1 MGSDKMRSVGVLTLG
16 CKVNTYESEFII
28 NELKKAGYVI
38 KNFDDICDVY
48 IINTCTVT
56 NQSDSKSRKMIRQ
69 AIKRNSNACVV
80 AMGCFIAA
88 NQDIEIEGLDIILGN
103 KDKAN
108 IVSLL
113 DEYFSKKEVLK
124 KQYTGRL
131 KEFEDMYINEFPGR
145 TRAFVKIQDG
155 CDNFCSYCIIPFVR
169 GRVRSKDFDVAVNE
183 INTLANNGYKEVVL
197 TGIHT
202 GAYGEDKDYDLTDLM
217 REISKNEN
225 LLRIRISSIE
235 ITQLDEKFMNEFKTN
250 KKICSHIHVP
260 VQCPNDEI
268 LKGMNRKYTLDEYK
282 TKIKELRDA
291 RKDVNITTDLIV
303 GFPGETEEIF
313 NSMLDEC
320 VNIGFSKIH
329 TFPYSIRKGTK
340 ASIMKQVKD
349 SDKTDRVDKML
360 RLSDMLENKYYNEYI
375 GKNVNVLVEK
385 NNTGFTS
392 NYIKVH
398 IDKDVEEGSLC
409 DVKITKVDGIKVF
422 GELISVNK

>member
-1 MGSDKMRSVGVLTLG
+1 MKICIKTLG
-16 CKVNTYESEFII
+16 CKVNAYESECIEEDFK
-28 NELKKAGYVI
+28 NHGYEVVSDTNDADVI
-38 KNFDDICDVY
+38 VV
-48 IINTCTVT
+48 NTCTVT
-56 NQSDSKSRKMIRQ
+56 NQADAKSRKIIRQ
-69 AIKRNSNACVV
+69 ARKNEKACLVV
-80 AMGCFIAA
+80 CGCSSQHHKDSLFDLGV
-88 NQDIEIEGLDIILGN
+88 DILLGTDG
-103 KDKAN
+103 KTK
-108 IVSLL
+108 IFSLVE
-113 DEYFSKKEVLK
+113 EYQKNHEKISLFSDV
-124 KQYTGRL
+124 RHS
-131 KEFEDMYINEFPGR
+131 EFESTSINEMDGK

-155 CDNFCSYCIIPFVR
+155 CNNFCSYCIIPFVR
-169 GRVRSKDFDVAVNE
+169 GRVRSKAYDIAVNE

-202 GAYGEDKDYDLTDLM
+202 GAYGEGENFDLTDLIH
-217 REISKNEN
+217 EISKNEN
-225 LLRIRISSIE
+225 LLRVRISSIE
-235 ITQLDEKFMNEFKTN
+235 ITQLNEKFMNEFKNN

-282 TKIKELRDA
+282 AKIKELRKIRD
-291 RKDVNITTDLIV
+291 DVNITTDLIV
-303 GFPGETEEIF
+303 GFPGETDEIF

-360 RLSDMLENKYYNEYI
+360 RLSDMLENKYYNKYL
-375 GKNVNVLVEK
+375 GKTVTVLVEK

-398 IDKDVEEGSLC
+398 IDSDVPEGALA
-409 DVKITKVDGIKVF
+409 DVKITKVDGINVF
-422 GELISVNK
+422 GELISVKKEAK

>member
-1 MGSDKMRSVGVLTLG
+1 MKLCIKTLG
-16 CKVNTYESEFII
+16 CKVNAYESECIEEDFK
-28 NELKKAGYVI
+28 NHGYEIVSDSNDADVI
-38 KNFDDICDVY
+38 V
-48 IINTCTVT
+48 INTCTVT
-56 NQSDSKSRKMIRQ
+56 NQADAKSRKLIRQ
-69 AIKRNSNACVV
+69 ARKNEKACLVV
-80 AMGCFIAA
+80 CGCSSQQHKDELFDLGV
-88 NQDIEIEGLDIILGN
+88 DILLGTSGKTRIYSLVENYLDKPEKI
-103 KDKAN
+103 
-108 IVSLL
+108 SL
-113 DEYFSKKEVLK
+113 FSDVRYE
-124 KQYTGRL
+124 
-131 KEFEDMYINEFPGR
+131 EFEETSIKDMDGK

-155 CDNFCSYCIIPFVR
+155 CNNFCSYCIIPFVR
-169 GRVRSKDFDVAVNE
+169 GRVRSKDLNLAIQE
-183 INTLANNGYKEVVL
+183 INELANNGYKEVVL

-202 GAYGEDKDYDLTDLM
+202 GAYGEDKDYDLTDLI

-260 VQCPNDEI
+260 VQCPNDVI
-268 LKGMNRKYTLDEYK
+268 LKAMNRKYNLDEYK
-282 TKIKELRDA
+282 AKIKELRDA
-291 RKDVNITTDLIV
+291 REDVNITTDLIV
-303 GFPGETEEIF
+303 GFPGETDEIF
-313 NSMLDEC
+313 ESMLDEC

-360 RLSDMLENKYYNEYI
+360 RLSDMLENKYYNEYL
-375 GKNVNVLVEK
+375 GKTVSVLVEK

-398 IDKDVEEGSLC
+398 IDKDVSEGTLC
-409 DVKITKVDGIKVF
+409 DVKITKVDGINVF

>member
-1 MGSDKMRSVGVLTLG
+1 MKLCIKTLG
-16 CKVNTYESEFII
+16 CKVNAYESECIEEDFK
-28 NELKKAGYVI
+28 NHGYEVVSDFESADVI
-38 KNFDDICDVY
+38 V
-48 IINTCTVT
+48 INTCTVT
-56 NQSDSKSRKMIRQ
+56 NQADAKSRKLIRQ
-69 AIKRNSNACVV
+69 ARKN
-80 AMGCFIAA
+80 
-88 NQDIEIEGLDIILGN
+88 
-103 KDKAN
+103 DKACLVVCGCSSQQHKDSLFDLGVDVLLGTTGKTRIYSLVEN
-108 IVSLL
+108 FLVSHEKISLFN
-113 DEYFSKKEVLK
+113 DVRYE
-124 KQYTGRL
+124 
-131 KEFEDMYINEFPGR
+131 EFEESSIKDMDGK

-155 CDNFCSYCIIPFVR
+155 CNNFCSYCIIPFVR
-169 GRVRSKDFDVAVNE
+169 GRVRSKDLNLAVKE
-183 INTLANNGYKEVVL
+183 INDLANNGYKEVVL

-202 GAYGEDKDYDLTDLM
+202 GAYGEDKDYDLTDLI
-217 REISKNEN
+217 REISKNDN

-235 ITQLDEKFMNEFKTN
+235 ITELDDKFMEEFKSN

-282 TKIKELRDA
+282 EKIKELRAA
-291 RKDVNITTDLIV
+291 REDINITTDLIV
-303 GFPGETEEIF
+303 GFPGETDEIF
-313 NSMLDEC
+313 DSMLDEC

-360 RLSDMLENKYYNEYI
+360 RLSDMLENKYYNEYL
-375 GKNVNVLVEK
+375 GKVVTVLVEK

-398 IDKDVEEGSLC
+398 INSDVNEGDMC
-409 DVKITKVDGIKVF
+409 DVKITKVDGINVY